1 MYTFYNRYYLTDFVK
16 FRNFLNTHCDYR
28 LFIMNNELD
37 FRLNTSNKELYEQGV
52 KQLPLGIKVDRV
64 IVIEKIEPG
73 QIGDLTNERKKL
85 QSSIARRSRGITKA
99 WNLFNKTLKEL
110 PDFNYHNIM
119 KNTSAFW
126 SLLSIKMSIKDMEK
140 EQKEDK
146 KNLKMVFTQL
156 NKLG

>member
-73 QIGDLTNERKKL
+73 QIGDLTN
-85 QSSIARRSRGITKA
+85 
-99 WNLFNKTLKEL
+99 
-110 PDFNYHNIM
+110 
-119 KNTSAFW
+119 
-126 SLLSIKMSIKDMEK
+126 
-140 EQKEDK
+140 
-146 KNLKMVFTQL
+146 
-156 NKLG
+156 